1 MRLLTLGDS
10 LTQGVGDPTPGR
22 AGFSGQLDGWVTHL
36 SQALQDSG
44 RTVAVTNLAVSGAQA
59 SHVVSTQ
66 LPQALLTVAD
76 VATIII
82 GVNDLCRPGFDI
94 AAFAQN
100 YGAALVALT
109 AVSPVVLSATIHE
122 FDEPFPVPSGL
133 RQKLH
138 TNTEAANEVIRTI
151 CAQRK
156 VLVVDMANSNQMG
169 PNVRSV
175 DLLHPNRY
183 GHQLIAA
190 EVLTVLHAAGHFC
203 DASMTP
209 PQPMRRGVSDLAHV
223 AWVGT
228 YMQRVVAGRIRQ
240 SHS

>member
-1 MRLLTLGDS
+1 MLTLGDS
-10 LTQGVGDPTPGR
+10 LTQGVGDPAPGR

-36 SQALQDSG
+36 SRALEASG

-59 SHVVSTQ
+59 SHVVSMQ
-66 LPQALLTVAD
+66 LPRALVTVAD
-76 VATIII
+76 VASLVI

-94 AAFAQN
+94 DAFARN
-100 YGAALVALT
+100 YGIALT
-109 AVSPVVLSATIHE
+109 ALTKVSPVVLSATLHE
-122 FDEPFPVPSGL
+122 FDQPFPVPTKL

-138 TNTEAANEVIRTI
+138 TNTGAANEVITTV
-151 CAQRK
+151 CAQLK
-156 VLVVDMANSNQMG
+156 VLVLDMANSDQMG

-190 EVLTVLHAAGHFC
+190 EMLEVLQAAGHFRN
-203 DASMTP
+203 ASMAP
-209 PQPMRRGVSDLAHV
+209 PQPTRRGVSDLAHV

-228 YMQRVVAGRIRQ
+228 YMQQVVAERIRQ
-240 SHS
+240 SHP